1 MGPPSIGDVVLI
13 PFPYSD
19 LPQAK
24 RRPALIIGDVGMED
38 FVLCQITSR
47 SYADRLAIP
56 LLESD
61 FAEGGLKR
69 ESFVRIGKLFTA
81 NVSIII
87 GVAGRLN
94 SVKVSEVLDVLV
106 DVLRRGLNND
116 TF

>member
-1 MGPPSIGDVVLI
+1 MDPPAIGDVVLI

-19 LPQAK
+19 LSQAK
-24 RRPALIIGDVGMED
+24 RRPALVIADVGIGD
-38 FVLCQITSR
+38 FVLCQITSK

-56 LLESD
+56 LSESD

-81 NVSIII
+81 NSSIIS

-94 SVKVSEVLDVLV
+94 RVKMSEVLDVLV
-106 DVLRRGLNND
+106 EILRAGDLER
-116 TF
+116 